1 MNWVRTY
8 RIDRGSQGNVWSEVW
23 SNSPTCQRV
32 CAKLQSIACPTRY
45 FYEDFTT
52 NNLIILTGKDDINS
66 NR

>member
-8 RIDRGSQGNVWSEVW
+8 RTDRGSQGNVWSEVL
-23 SNSPTCQRV
+23 SNSPTFQRV
-32 CAKLQSIACPTRY
+32 YAKLQSNACPTRY

-52 NNLIILTGKDDINS
+52 NNSIIHAGKDDINS